1 MIFRLIKTYRYLKKA
16 GILSMNQRNAD
27 LVLKYNQRKLY
38 PIVDDKLKTKRLA
51 IAAGIA
57 VPELY
62 AVIETEH
69 QVQELG
75 KIVEPYDE
83 FVLKP
88 AHGAGGEGIV
98 VIAGRVKNRFRKVNG
113 TLVSEEDLAYHLSCT
128 LSGAY
133 SLGGLPDNVLIERR
147 IHVDPVFEAISYEG
161 VPDIR
166 VIALF
171 GYPVM
176 CMVRLP
182 TRASDGKANLHQ
194 GAIGVG
200 VDMATGR
207 TLGGV
212 WHNELIDHHPDTLNP
227 IVDLEVPYWDKILH
241 LAARSYE
248 LAGLG
253 YIGVDIVLDKTQGPL
268 ILELNA
274 RPGLSIQIANRE
286 GLVHRCRLIE
296 EQHDNFPHAS
306 VEERVAF
313 SRKHFS
319 SLDFAR

>member
-1 MIFRLIKTYRYLKKA
+1 MGFNLIKTYRQLKKS

-27 LVLKYNQRKLY
+27 LVLKYNDRKLY

-69 QVQELG
+69 QIQEIGTILA
-75 KIVEPYDE
+75 PYSD

-88 AHGAGGEGIV
+88 AHGSGGDGIIV
-98 VIAGRVKNRFRKVNG
+98 VTGKVRDRFRKASG
-113 TLVSEEDLAYHLSCT
+113 SLILEDDLAYHLSCT

-133 SLGGLPDNVLIERR
+133 SLGGHPDTVLVERR
-147 IHVDPVFEAISYEG
+147 VQIDPTFEAISYEG

-166 VIALF
+166 VITLF

-194 GAIGVG
+194 GAIGAG
-200 VDMATGR
+200 IDLSSGK

-212 WHNELIDHHPDTLNP
+212 WRNETIDFHPDTLNS
-227 IVDLEVPYWDKILH
+227 IVDVQVPYWDKILH
-241 LAARSYE
+241 LAAQSYE
-248 LAGLG
+248 LTGLG
-253 YIGVDIVLDKTQGPL
+253 YIGVDIVLDKTEGPL

-274 RPGLSIQIANRE
+274 RPGLNIQIANRE
-286 GLVHRCRLIE
+286 GLLHRCRMVEAQRAI
-296 EQHDNFPHAS
+296 NPTAS
-306 VEERVAF
+306 AHERVLF
-313 SRKHFS
+313 SRNNF
-319 SLDFAR
+319 LEPV

>member
-1 MIFRLIKTYRYLKKA
+1 MRLNIFKTYRHLKKA

-27 LVLKYNQRKLY
+27 LVLKYNERKLY

-69 QVQELG
+69 QIQEIGSIL
-75 KIVEPYDE
+75 KPYSD

-88 AHGAGGEGIV
+88 AHGSGGDGIV
-98 VIAGRVKNRFRKVNG
+98 VIIGKLKERFRKASG
-113 TLVSEEDLAYHLSCT
+113 SLVSEDDLAYHLSCT

-133 SLGGLPDNVLIERR
+133 SLGGHPDTVLVERR
-147 IHVDPVFEAISYEG
+147 VQIDPVFEAISYEG

-166 VIALF
+166 VITLF

-176 CMVRLP
+176 SMVRLP

-194 GAIGVG
+194 GAIGAG
-200 VDMATGR
+200 IDLSTGK

-212 WHNELIDHHPDTLNP
+212 WHNEAIDHHPDTLNS
-227 IVDLEVPYWDKILH
+227 IVDLQVPYWDKILD

-248 LAGLG
+248 LTGLG

-286 GLVHRCRLIE
+286 GLLHRCRVVE
-296 EQHDNFPHAS
+296 EQKKLHPNAS
-306 VEERVAF
+306 AEERVSF
-313 SRKHFS
+313 SRNHFS
-319 SLDFAR
+319 GI

>member
-1 MIFRLIKTYRYLKKA
+1 MGFNLIKTYRQLKKR

-27 LVLKYNQRKLY
+27 LVLKYNERKLY

-51 IAAGIA
+51 IAAGID

-62 AVIETEH
+62 LVIDTEH
-69 QVQELG
+69 QIQDL
-75 KIVEPYDE
+75 KNILAPYSD

-88 AHGAGGEGIV
+88 AHGSGGDGIV
-98 VIAGRVKNRFRKVNG
+98 VITGRVKGRYRKANG
-113 TLVSEEDLAYHLSCT
+113 SLVSEDDLAYHLSCT

-133 SLGGLPDNVLIERR
+133 SLGGHPDSILVERR
-147 IHVDPVFEAISYEG
+147 VQIDPVFEAISYEG

-166 VIALF
+166 VITLF

-176 CMVRLP
+176 SMVRLP

-194 GAIGVG
+194 GAIGAG
-200 VDMATGR
+200 IDLSTGK

-212 WHNELIDHHPDTLNP
+212 WKNEPIDHHPDTLNS
-227 IVDLEVPYWDKILH
+227 ITDIEVPYWDKILH
-241 LAARSYE
+241 LAAQSYE
-248 LAGLG
+248 LTGLG
-253 YIGVDIVLDKTQGPL
+253 YIGVDIVLDKANGPQ

-286 GLVHRCRLIE
+286 GLLHRCRE
-296 EQHDNFPHAS
+296 VEKQRAKQPNATPH
-306 VEERVAF
+306 ERVLF
-313 SRKHFS
+313 SKR
-319 SLDFAR
+319 LM